1 MLCVIRC
8 KKEINRFVEIFV
20 WSSVDYIICL
30 VTIVYENPNEF
41 QLNILSEKNLYCYA
55 NYNMKLINQSIFL
68 FFDVVKEVRH
78 LLSFLHQ
85 TVISKLLRR
94 HRVCL
99 IKGIFSIAFC
109 TKLK

>member
-41 QLNILSEKNLYCYA
+41 QLNILSEKTT
-55 NYNMKLINQSIFL
+55 
-68 FFDVVKEVRH
+68 
-78 LLSFLHQ
+78 LLSMLR
-85 TVISKLLRR
+85 KLQ
-94 HRVCL
+94 HE
-99 IKGIFSIAFC
+99 IN
-109 TKLK
+109 